1 MRIGLLAAGLVL
13 AFALASTYALSDEPQ
28 AMITSEK
35 IVPASWSDSEIT
47 IANLGH
53 ATLLINFL
61 GVRVITDPALLDRV
75 GLSVGGLLTI
85 GPQRL
90 IDPVLT
96 PADLPKVD
104 LVLVTHA
111 HMDHLDLPSLATM
124 PRDAMVVTS
133 DACASLIRPVGFH
146 DVRELQWGES
156 ITVRG
161 LRVTALGAT
170 HWGKRWPWGRTYGY
184 NSYLLEK
191 GGRRV
196 FVGCDSAYT
205 ELFNAIGG
213 RPPEVAAFSVGAYDP
228 WIWNHANPEQVWEM
242 FQQTHSEYLIPIHWG
257 TFRLS
262 REPMNEPVE
271 RLVRVA
277 GDESNRIVMRQIGA
291 AWTVPPPM
299 RTASAAGR

>member
-1 MRIGLLAAGLVL
+1 
-13 AFALASTYALSDEPQ
+13 
-28 AMITSEK
+28 MITSEK

-124 PRDAMVVTS
+124 PRDAVVVTS

-205 ELFNAIGG
+205 KIFNAIGD

-262 REPMNEPVE
+262 REPMNEPVD
-271 RLVRVA
+271 RLVRAA

-291 AWTVPPPM
+291 AWTVPAPM
-299 RTASAAGR
+299 RAASAAGR

>member
-1 MRIGLLAAGLVL
+1 
-13 AFALASTYALSDEPQ
+13 
-28 AMITSEK
+28 MITNEK
-35 IVPASWSDSEIT
+35 IVPVSWPDGDIT

-75 GLSVGGLLTI
+75 GLSVGGLFTI

-124 PRDAMVVTS
+124 PRDTVVVTC

-191 GGRRV
+191 NGRRV

-205 ELFNAIGG
+205 EIFKAIGD

-262 REPMNEPVE
+262 REPMNEPVD
-271 RLVRVA
+271 RLVRAA
-277 GDESNRIVMRQIGA
+277 GDDSNRIVMRQIGA
-291 AWTVPPPM
+291 AWTVPPPV
-299 RTASAAGR
+299 RSASAAGR